1 MAEIT
6 DNPLARP
13 RRAGVKRPV
22 RRPIH
27 TDMTPMVDLGFL
39 LITFFIM
46 TAELS
51 KPSSVR
57 LNMPKPSSDPPMQLN
72 DKNALTVLVDEDH
85 RLFYYLGSW
94 EKAKQ
99 GRQVFATSF
108 DHQSG
113 LGKIIRERQA
123 WLDQQ
128 GTREGR
134 SGLTLV
140 VKPGKRSEYQDV
152 VDALDE
158 VLIHAVKRYTI
169 TGAGPEEEAWLRQT
183 NGTE

>member
-1 MAEIT
+1 MRIT
-6 DNPLARP
+6 A
-13 RRAGVKRPV
+13 
-22 RRPIH
+22 
-27 TDMTPMVDLGFL
+27 FL
-39 LITFFIM
+39 L
-46 TAELS
+46 
-51 KPSSVR
+51 PG
-57 LNMPKPSSDPPMQLN
+57 QLG
-72 DKNALTVLVDEDH
+72 KSEA
-85 RLFYYLGSW
+85 GP
-94 EKAKQ
+94 A
-99 GRQVFATSF
+99 GFATSF

-169 TGAGPEEEAWLRQT
+169 TGAGPEEKPGCGKQT
-183 NGTE
+183 ERVTSAGRRRCAVRRCAGGSCNKD